1 VPFGD
6 GRLVL
11 SPTDL
16 VGHLACPHLTT
27 LEHAVVALI
36 RTLGDAHEQS
46 VVDEMRSLLDVVE
59 IPRSDDLPAA
69 EQLRLGPPYWRVR
82 VPPVVHPAR
91 RPLKNSA
98 RGRHHLAGVEAL
110 AAVRT

>member
-27 LEHAVVALI
+27 LEHAVVAPI

-59 IPRSDDLPAA
+59 THDPTIFR
-69 EQLRLGPPYWRVR
+69 PPSSCAWG
-82 VPPVVHPAR
+82 HLTGGSGFLQSSIR
-91 RPLKNSA
+91 RGD
-98 RGRHHLAGVEAL
+98 R
-110 AAVRT
+110 